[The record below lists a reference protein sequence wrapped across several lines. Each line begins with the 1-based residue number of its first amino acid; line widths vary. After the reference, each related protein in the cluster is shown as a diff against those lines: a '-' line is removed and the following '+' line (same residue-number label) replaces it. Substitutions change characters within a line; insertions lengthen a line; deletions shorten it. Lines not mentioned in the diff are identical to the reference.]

1 MKQLSKIHEHV
12 IAMGKLAQRMMNE
25 EVKKN
30 SNKNNINYG
39 KNN

>member
-1 MKQLSKIHEHV
+1 MKQLSKVHKQV
-12 IAMGKLAQRMMNE
+12 IAMGKLAQKMMNE
-25 EVKKN
+25 EVEN